1 MAGRQAG
8 SCGEALSWAP
18 LASWNPSAPTPSGAC
33 HLEILRLF
41 SGLQSVWEKVHFW
54 GGGVLQPLQYM
65 GALMACGL
73 NLGGWSGWRGHLSS
87 LTSFLR
93 ASVYPSCFI
102 ARVLRIHGAR
112 VSTHRGLG

>member
-18 LASWNPSAPTPSGAC
+18 SASSAPTRVRCLLPRDPAA
-33 HLEILRLF
+33 F
-41 SGLQSVWEKVHFW
+41 SGLQGVWERVHFW
-54 GGGVLQPLQYM
+54 GAGWLQPLHYM

-73 NLGGWSGWRGHLSS
+73 NLGGWRSHHSS
-87 LTSFLR
+87 VTSLLR
-93 ASVYPSCFI
+93 ASVYPSCVI

-112 VSTHRGLG
+112 ASKHRVLE